1 MRKVDEEFH
10 YDAPVD
16 AVYALIAS
24 GAFQAE
30 LTEHLGGKKVTIVE
44 ETSTPTSTRIVVSQ
58 QIAVELPG
66 FAKKLVPANA
76 TVTQTHEWA
85 PPDSAGNR
93 RGSWSAA
100 TKGAPV
106 SIGGPTDLVATPEGG
121 TIHRYGGEIK
131 ASVPLVGG
139 KLEAFAYDNLH
150 KDLAISHDY
159 IAATLAQQVPGGQ
172 S

>member
-1 MRKVDEEFH
+1 VREVDEEFH
-10 YDAPVD
+10 YDA
-16 AVYALIAS
+16 AVEAVFALIAS

-30 LTEHLGGKKVTIVE
+30 LTEHLGGRNVTVVE
-44 ETSTPTSTRIVVSQ
+44 ETATPASTKIVVSQ

-66 FAKKLVPANA
+66 FAKKFVPANA
-76 TVTQTHEWA
+76 NVTQAHEWG
-85 PPDSAGNR
+85 PPDAGGNR
-93 RGSWSAA
+93 TGSWSAV

-106 SIGGPTDLVATPEGG
+106 SIGGPTELIATPEGG
-121 TIHRYGGEIK
+121 TVHRYSGQIK

-139 KLEAFAYDNLH
+139 KLESFAFDNLH

-159 IAATLAQQVPGGQ
+159 IAARLAEQVQGNE